1 MGTTLLYS
9 RRQLG
14 ERFSEGA
21 RLLWIAMRRDRLSQ
35 ETLRTELGRARGV
48 IGHWLRGDRLP
59 DGASRGKLFERF
71 GIKPQAWEQKP
82 KKPFSIEEAA

>member
-1 MGTTLLYS
+1 MGSLLYS

-21 RLLWIAMRRDRLSQ
+21 RLLWIAMRKHGLSQ
-35 ETLRTELGRARGV
+35 ESLRRDLGRARGV

-59 DGASRGKLFERF
+59 DGASRGRLFERF
-71 GIKPQAWEQKP
+71 AIKPQAWEQKP
-82 KKPFSIEEAA
+82 TKPFSIEEAA